1 MPTFSRAAQSDSVKG
16 MAPHTFDVLATQIP
30 KLAQRIW
37 LDEIAGEPALN
48 ALLAELKLP
57 QIEYFDGTA
66 YGSLELEF
74 AELADPAAAERKL
87 RAAIS
92 KLAGKAAGSEKYWDL
107 GGYQLT
113 LRMHD
118 DSIRLTFQSQ
128 YSLPEYRAAARDWL
142 GGADSMEWM
151 VAHRLIDPAHAEQNE
166 RGFFEKPEW
175 GGMGWPLAR
184 LHEGKARVT
193 GSLNPSANPPGVRP
207 ASAAAGTTQAID
219 YFSEVLGAPDDAE
232 RVARGIAQPVWTR
245 GDRSFSCVGMG
256 ARARSLSFIER

>member
-1 MPTFSRAAQSDSVKG
+1 M
-16 MAPHTFDVLATQIP
+16 
-30 KLAQRIW
+30 
-37 LDEIAGEPALN
+37 
-48 ALLAELKLP
+48 LLQL
-57 QIEYFDGTA
+57 EYRDDTS
-66 YGSLELEF
+66 YGYLEF
-74 AELADPAAAERKL
+74 DLAKLADPAASERKL

-92 KLAGKAAGSEKYWDL
+92 KVAGKAAGSEKYWDL

-118 DSIRLTFQSQ
+118 DSMRLTFQSQ

-142 GGADSMEWM
+142 DGTDSMEWM

-175 GGMGWPLAR
+175 GMSWPLAR

-193 GSLNPSANPPGVRP
+193 GSVNPSANPPGIRP
-207 ASAAAGTTQAID
+207 ASAAASATQAID

-232 RVARGIAQPVWTR
+232 RVARGAAQPVWTR

>member
-1 MPTFSRAAQSDSVKG
+1 MEQANE
-16 MAPHTFDVLATQIP
+16 FDRLATQIP

-48 ALLAELKLP
+48 ALLAELGLP
-57 QIEYFDGTA
+57 QIEYLDGTA
-66 YGSLELEF
+66 YGSLELDF
-74 AELADPAAAERKL
+74 GGLADPAAAERRL

-113 LRMHD
+113 LRMRD
-118 DSIRLTFQSQ
+118 GSMRLAFQSQ

-142 GGADSMEWM
+142 AGADSMEWM
-151 VAHRLIDPAHAEQNE
+151 IAHRLIDPANAEQNE

-175 GGMGWPLAR
+175 AMGWPLAR

-193 GSLNPSANPPGVRP
+193 GSLNPSANPPGVKP
-207 ASAAAGTTQAID
+207 ASAAAGATKAIE

-232 RVARGIAQPVWTR
+232 RVARGLAQPVWTR

>member
-1 MPTFSRAAQSDSVKG
+1 MIVGLFAGLPADSVEG
-16 MAPHTFDVLATQIP
+16 MAPQDFDVLVTQIP

-48 ALLAELKLP
+48 VLLAELKLP

-66 YGSLELEF
+66 YGSLELDF
-74 AELADPAAAERKL
+74 VELADQAAMERKL

-113 LRMHD
+113 LRMYE
-118 DSIRLTFQSQ
+118 DSMRLTFHSQ

-142 GGADSMEWM
+142 DGADSMEWM
-151 VAHRLIDPAHAEQNE
+151 VAHRLIDPAHAEQNG

-175 GGMGWPLAR
+175 GMSWPLAR

-207 ASAAAGTTQAID
+207 ASAAAGAARAID

-232 RVARGIAQPVWTR
+232 RVARGAAQPVWTR
-245 GDRSFSCVGMG
+245 GNRSFSCVGMG

>member
-1 MPTFSRAAQSDSVKG
+1 
-16 MAPHTFDVLATQIP
+16 MAPHDFDVLATQIP

-37 LDEIAGEPALN
+37 LDEIVGEPALN
-48 ALLAELKLP
+48 ALLDELGLP

-66 YGSLELEF
+66 YGSLELKFGEP
-74 AELADPAAAERKL
+74 ADPSAAERKL

-113 LRMHD
+113 LRMYD
-118 DSIRLTFQSQ
+118 GSMRLTFQSH

-142 GGADSMEWM
+142 AGADSMEWM
-151 VAHRLIDPAHAEQNE
+151 VAHRLIDPANAEQNE

-175 GGMGWPLAR
+175 GMGWPLAR

-207 ASAAAGTTQAID
+207 ASAAAGVTNAID

-232 RVARGIAQPVWTR
+232 RVARGAAPPAWTR
-245 GDRSFSCVGMG
+245 GNRSFSCTGTG
-256 ARARSLSFIER
+256 ARALSLTFIER